1 MVTQIGHMCL
11 WINFMY
17 LEIGM
22 GSVSDEKIR
31 EVAGKLWTDVYEESF
46 RGKDRGRFCLT
57 RGQLKSALCTNR
69 LHATT
74 IERLQDEA
82 LALGLVIVDLDDLFP
97 CVEVRVIR
105 KYRRPSSDVFLKHFP
120 LPEDDGVSESDEEE

>member
-1 MVTQIGHMCL
+1 MS
-11 WINFMY
+11 
-17 LEIGM
+17 
-22 GSVSDEKIR
+22 SVSEEKIR
-31 EVAGKLWTDVYEESF
+31 EVAGKLLTDVYEENF

-57 RGQLKSALCTNR
+57 RGQLKSALCTSR

-82 LALGLVIVDLDDLFP
+82 LSLGLVIIDLDDLFP

-105 KYRRPSSDVFLKHFP
+105 KYRRPPSAVFLKHFL
-120 LPEDDGVSESDEEE
+120 LPEDDGASESDEDE